1 MKGQLISNYKVTR
14 LISRVWVNRLIQM
27 PTTVR
32 YYGRLR
38 KSEGT
43 FIEVELE

>member
-27 PTTVR
+27 STIVR

-38 KSEGT
+38 RSEGT
-43 FIEVELE
+43 FIDVELE